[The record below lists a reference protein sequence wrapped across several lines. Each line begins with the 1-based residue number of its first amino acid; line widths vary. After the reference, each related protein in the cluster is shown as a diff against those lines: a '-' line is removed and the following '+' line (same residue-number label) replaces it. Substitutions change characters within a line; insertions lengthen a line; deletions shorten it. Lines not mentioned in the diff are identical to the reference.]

1 MSQKPS
7 VFDEAAQWLIKLES
21 GSCDQGSFARWR
33 DADPRHVIA
42 FAEVTQ
48 RWNQMDGLSRDN
60 TSETSLLKATPRL
73 VMSKRT
79 MLHAASVAIIVG
91 GAGLFASRA
100 VARISVE
107 TRLGE
112 RRVVR
117 ISQTVQIELNT
128 QSEVLYRLSEDQFKI
143 WPKSGEVRLDIARGG
158 PKTYV
163 VAGQSQT
170 LLTPGHY
177 NVRQRG
183 AAFDIMV
190 LSGTAT
196 IGGAPSSPP
205 IVSGQSALLGNK
217 TVQLRPIEPITRQ
230 RAEAWRRGEVV
241 FAGESLDFVV
251 SEFNRYLEQ
260 KIIIGDSSLSTLR
273 LGGRFTSSDPKEFLS
288 ALDASFGVAV
298 TKDSNGTII
307 LTQRP

>member
-1 MSQKPS
+1 MSEKPS
-7 VFDEAAQWLIKLES
+7 VFNEAAQWLIKLES
-21 GSCDQGSFARWR
+21 GSCDQGSFERWR

-42 FAEVTQ
+42 FAEVAQ
-48 RWNQMDGLSRDN
+48 RWNQMDGLARDK
-60 TSETSLLKATPRL
+60 TSQSSTLKATPRL

-79 MLHAASVAIIVG
+79 MLQAASVAIIVG

-100 VARISVE
+100 VARVLVE

-117 ISQTVQIELNT
+117 ISQGVEIELNT

-143 WPKSGEVRLDIARGG
+143 WPKSGEVRLDIAQGV

-170 LLTPGHY
+170 LLAPGQY

-183 AAFDIMV
+183 TAFDIMV
-190 LSGTAT
+190 LSGAAT
-196 IGGAPSSPP
+196 IEGMPSRPK
-205 IVSGQSALLGNK
+205 IMAGQSALVGN
-217 TVQLRPIEPITRQ
+217 TTIQLRPIEPMTRQ
-230 RAEAWRRGEVV
+230 RAEAWRQGEVV

-298 TKDSNGTII
+298 TKDSTGTII